1 MIEFNRKVE
10 VTPPPQDRPKAC
22 PPKDATARTVS
33 NSSKA
38 TSYVNVAK
46 NSINNCGNDSRSV
59 HDASG
64 ISTPTIILSQ
74 DIPNDFPLAL
84 LGCYKDFRSIANT
97 RTMCSTEGFLEVDF
111 KYLGGLWVLF
121 DFTTKDARDK
131 FLNHKGVKSWFS
143 TLKLWHNDFVMEE
156 RLIWLEIEGVPI
168 RAWNNDTFTQ
178 ICRKWGE
185 VLFMD
190 DSDSCNRLSKRLC
203 VKSSHA
209 LLVFASTLVTINNVT
224 YAIRVRELCS
234 WTPTFIGADHDS
246 DEASS
251 IGAHEE
257 QEDQLFEENDVE
269 PNVEIKDDTGTGPDD
284 PNGQDQDTD
293 VKVDVPTHVPD
304 GLNNSPV
311 DSDPFGLGPLINKK
325 STKGPNV
332 CYSDTPEYPPGYS
345 PFNDDQQSSDS
356 IHKLSG
362 GESITQPGFSLLER
376 LEETIKVGLALGLN
390 MEGCEKTLASLIA
403 DKGDTWNNDG
413 IVNANGMVLFKEK
426 LQNLKKVIREWVGAN
441 KSASYAKKKDHQ
453 TRLSSIDVKIDQ
465 GVGVTDEEVSHMANI
480 IGCGA
485 ANFPLKYLGVPV
497 GCNMVRCYNWNAILQ
512 KFSSKLCSWK
522 ARLLSVGGRL
532 SSIKSVLGNLPT
544 YYMSIY
550 LMPVSIRKKLES
562 MRNKFFIGGDPDDKK
577 ITWVKWDRCLASK
590 KDGGLGIGSIFGL
603 NIGLLFKWIWRFLN
617 NHSDLWVRVIQGI
630 HGVEGGINVTNNSLK
645 RSTWGS
651 LLSSINSLKQKGI
664 DLISLCSHK
673 IGNGADSRFWE
684 DTWCGDQPLKVVFP
698 RIYLLDT
705 DKSCSIASRVC
716 LHDWS
721 SVLRRNIRGGVESFQ
736 FSALKD
742 AIENISLTDQRDS
755 WQWALDTS
763 VGFSVASLSLSD
775 KS

>member
-1 MIEFNRKVE
+1 MTDTIIRSIHGPLGGVFNPNTYK
-10 VTPPPQDRPKAC
+10 
-22 PPKDATARTVS
+22 
-33 NSSKA
+33 KA
-38 TSYVNVAK
+38 TGTWSQI
-46 NSINNCGNDSRSV
+46 INLKGDVSKVVQTYKKPS
-59 HDASG
+59 HASG

-111 KYLGGLWVLF
+111 KYLGGLW
-121 DFTTKDARDK
+121 
-131 FLNHKGVKSWFS
+131 
-143 TLKLWHNDFVMEE
+143 LWHNDFVVEE

-234 WTPTFIGADHDS
+234 WTPTFIGVDHDS

-251 IGAHEE
+251 IGAHEK

-269 PNVEIKDDTGTGPDD
+269 SVVEIKDDTGTGPDD
-284 PNGQDQDTD
+284 PNGHDQDTD
-293 VKVDVPTHVPD
+293 VKVHVPTHVPYD
-304 GLNNSPV
+304 LNNSPV

-332 CYSDTPEYPPGYS
+332 CYSDTPEFPPGYS
-345 PFNDDQQSSDS
+345 PINDDQQTSDS

-403 DKGDTWNNDG
+403 DKGGIDESKMSQVDLWMLRQVWGNIHFDFASSSARGMSGGISLVVDTWNNDG
-413 IVNANGMVLFKEK
+413 IVNANGMVLFEEK

-465 GVGVTDEEVSHMANI
+465 GIATDEDFKNHEEVSHMANI

-577 ITWVKWDRCLASK
+577 ITWEYN
-590 KDGGLGIGSIFGL
+590 
-603 NIGLLFKWIWRFLN
+603 NIKNTPIYCQE
-617 NHSDLWVRVIQGI
+617 D
-630 HGVEGGINVTNNSLK
+630 K
-645 RSTWGS
+645 R
-651 LLSSINSLKQKGI
+651 
-664 DLISLCSHK
+664 H
-673 IGNGADSRFWE
+673 
-684 DTWCGDQPLKVVFP
+684 
-698 RIYLLDT
+698 
-705 DKSCSIASRVC
+705 
-716 LHDWS
+716 
-721 SVLRRNIRGGVESFQ
+721 
-736 FSALKD
+736 
-742 AIENISLTDQRDS
+742 
-755 WQWALDTS
+755 
-763 VGFSVASLSLSD
+763 
-775 KS
+775 